1 MTSCRSKEPN
11 SPRFNHVALQV
22 SNMEKSIKFY
32 TSAFGLEVT
41 KRITQLE
48 RTDQD
53 GNTTNFDI
61 NLTFLKFPEEDFVY
75 ELSQSSEMDS
85 LVQSPLLKHIGI
97 DVNDIEKAYLKAIN
111 LGAKSITSIRSV
123 KANDLEVKQ
132 AFISG
137 IDGEVIELI
146 QVISG
151 EF

>member
-1 MTSCRSKEPN
+1 MTSCRLKEPN

-22 SNMEKSIKFY
+22 SNMEKSVKFY
-32 TSAFGLEVT
+32 TTAFGLDVT
-41 KRITQLE
+41 NRIKQLE
-48 RTDQD
+48 RTHQD
-53 GNTTNFDI
+53 GSNTNYDV
-61 NLTFLKFPEEDFVY
+61 NLAFLKFPGQDFVY
-75 ELSQSSEMDS
+75 ELFESSEIDS

-111 LGAKSITSIRSV
+111 LGAKSIVPIRSV
-123 KANDLEVKQ
+123 RANNLEVKQ
-132 AFISG
+132 AFVSG